1 MKTLVANWKM
11 ELGVRESVA
20 LARGVL
26 RGLRGV
32 KEVPNVYVA
41 PSHTALTDVAKVLG
55 RSRVM
60 LAAQDMHRE
69 AQGAYTGFVSA
80 KQLKEVG
87 AQAVILGHSER
98 RAYAGE
104 TDADIGCKLALA
116 CEHHLDPIICV
127 GEPSAVR
134 EAGEA
139 AGYVSEQLQTILA
152 AADMPKRQRL
162 MIAYEPLWAIG
173 TGVTPTIHDVREVH
187 LLIRSRLKDAG
198 MERARVLYGGSVNA
212 QNIYEFINDD
222 YVDGVLVGGASVR
235 LNSLREL
242 INVVSEIG

>member
-69 AQGAYTGFVSA
+69 TQGAYTGFVSA

-87 AQAVILGHSER
+87 AQAVILAAKVHALLQGRFNVALDDVDAVAHPAMRHRILLNFE
-98 RAYAGE
+98 GE
-104 TDADIGCKLALA
+104 AEGMKTDTLVDSMIAAQ
-116 CEHHLDPIICV
+116 
-127 GEPSAVR
+127 R
-134 EAGEA
+134 EA
-139 AGYVSEQLQTILA
+139 
-152 AADMPKRQRL
+152 
-162 MIAYEPLWAIG
+162 
-173 TGVTPTIHDVREVH
+173 
-187 LLIRSRLKDAG
+187 
-198 MERARVLYGGSVNA
+198 ARPRVKV
-212 QNIYEFINDD
+212 
-222 YVDGVLVGGASVR
+222 
-235 LNSLREL
+235 
-242 INVVSEIG
+242 